1 MTKFKIG
8 DTIRMIN
15 PSNVLTGMEGKV
27 IGIGRTDDYGRWH
40 PTNPTIIITKEPD
53 NPFLRGKY
61 ALGKTF
67 PTTTAS
73 AENLTEDSFELVTP
87 PEEKLPRVI
96 KPEEVEVGD
105 KISIEWSE
113 DGIDHQATS
122 VVAQI
127 VRPGLAQYGL
137 EFRNQNHRGIGPF
150 AVNKRTITLLDRNVR
165 HPLEDAVIGHVFKRT
180 SITGASKYKLTK
192 LRDDHWALET
202 TKGAH
207 LVGIVIVSENKART
221 YYDD

>member
-1 MTKFKIG
+1 MAKFKIN

-27 IGIGRTDDYGRWH
+27 IGIGRTGDYGRWY

-87 PEEKLPRVI
+87 PDEKLPRVI
-96 KPEEVEVGD
+96 KPEEVQVGD
-105 KISIEWSE
+105 KIQVDWTSDEIERR
-113 DGIDHQATS
+113 DTG
-122 VVAQI
+122 VVAS
-127 VRPGLAQYGL
+127 VKTSLP
-137 EFRNQNHRGIGPF
+137 EFRNKLHVNIGPIV
-150 AVNKRTITLLDRNVR
+150 ADERTITLLDRKVK
-165 HPLEDAVIGHVFKRT
+165 HPLEDAVVGHVFKRT
-180 SITGASKYKLTK
+180 SVTGASKYKLTK

-221 YYDD
+221 VYDS